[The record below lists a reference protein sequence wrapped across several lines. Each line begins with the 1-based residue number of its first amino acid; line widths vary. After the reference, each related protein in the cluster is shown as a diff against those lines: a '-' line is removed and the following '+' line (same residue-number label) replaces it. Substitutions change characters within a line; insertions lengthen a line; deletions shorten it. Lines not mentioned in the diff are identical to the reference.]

1 MVLSLSPLIGALRM
15 PSPEVQLLLRV
26 MPKVLKRGSIFCVSL
41 SIFCTYVPIRNA
53 IGAYGGSYCIYR
65 ALAVAIGDLPSNY
78 RPNFDLTEPTYQ
90 IGPHA
95 SWFDPEKIVSIDP
108 FGHVAPAVFKAEY
121 EAGLDVRYVF
131 YLFYIY
137 HYSYGMN

>member
-1 MVLSLSPLIGALRM
+1 MLPHVT
-15 PSPEVQLLLRV
+15 
-26 MPKVLKRGSIFCVSL
+26 PKVLKRGSIFCVSL
-41 SIFCTYVPIRNA
+41 SIFCAHVLIRNA

-108 FGHVAPAVFKAEY
+108 FGHVAPAVFKDEY

-131 YLFYIY
+131 FLLCIY
-137 HYSYGMN
+137 QCSYGMN